1 MSWEDNVKRVVPYV
15 PGEQPKSKV
24 IKLNTNEN
32 PYPPSPKV
40 REVLS
45 NYDIDELRLY
55 PDVNAGELGMAL
67 AKYYGLNSNQVF
79 VGVGSDD
86 VLAIAFM
93 TFFNSDKE
101 ILFPD
106 ITYSFY
112 DVWAD
117 LYKIPYRM
125 VELNDEF
132 RINIEDYLVPNGGIV
147 IPNPNA
153 PTGVEKD
160 VRELEKIVAKN
171 PDSVVMIDEAYVD
184 FGATSML
191 PLINKYDNL
200 LIVQTYSKSRSMAG
214 ARIGM
219 AFGNEKLIK
228 YMNDVKFSI
237 NSYTMNRLTVAA
249 GTAALEDEEYFK
261 ETCDKVIATRER
273 TKVRLRELGF
283 DMPDSKS
290 NFVFATHES
299 IPASDIFNAAKSAGI
314 YLRWWNKD
322 RISNRLR
329 ISIGTDEEMDA
340 LLAFLK
346 EYIEARG

>member
-15 PGEQPKSKV
+15 PGEQPKRKV

-67 AKYYGLNSNQVF
+67 AKYYRLNSNQVF

-171 PDSVVMIDEAYVD
+171 PDSVVIIDEAYVD

-340 LLAFLK
+340 LFAFLK